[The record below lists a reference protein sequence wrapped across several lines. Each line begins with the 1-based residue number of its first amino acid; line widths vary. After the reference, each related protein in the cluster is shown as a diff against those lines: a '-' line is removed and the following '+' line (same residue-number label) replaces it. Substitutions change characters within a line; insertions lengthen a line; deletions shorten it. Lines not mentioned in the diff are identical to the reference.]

1 MATNMKPAKLIVT
14 TASDPVTE
22 TDMLMQ
28 KCAADDNAS
37 YGSKQ
42 RLAAH
47 LNRVMPPMWH
57 STPKGKTPLAEA
69 AEAKRIQCRDIYTA
83 EGTKYFDQAWGV
95 IKKTAAEID
104 GGIRNEDGDLIG
116 GAEGEGAEGESKGKQ
131 ERKDCDQVWL
141 DALAGLIVRTEKDQ
155 KAGRPVQ
162 AGVHYVRL
170 ARRMI
175 AMSKSM
181 TKLDKLANAAE
192 AV

>member
-1 MATNMKPAKLIVT
+1 MTTNMKPATLIVT
-14 TASDPVTE
+14 TASTPITE
-22 TDMLMQ
+22 TDHLMHE
-28 KCAADDNAS
+28 CATADRSS
-37 YGSKQ
+37 YGAKQ
-42 RLAAH
+42 KLAAH

-69 AEAKRIQCRDIYTA
+69 AEGKRIQMREIYAA
-83 EGTKYFDQAWGV
+83 EGVAFFDQAWAI

-104 GGIRNEDGDLIG
+104 GGLRTEDGELI
-116 GAEGEGAEGESKGKQ
+116 EGAEGESKGKQ
-131 ERKDCDQVWL
+131 ERKDCDQAWL
-141 DALAGLIVRTEKDQ
+141 DCLAGLIVRTEKDQ

-181 TKLDKLANAAE
+181 AKLDKLANAAE

>member
-1 MATNMKPAKLIVT
+1 MNMTTNMKPAKLIVT
-14 TASDPVTE
+14 ASTPITE
-22 TDMLMQ
+22 TDYLMHE
-28 KCAADDNAS
+28 CATADRSS
-37 YGSKQ
+37 YGAKQ
-42 RLAAH
+42 KLAAH

-69 AEAKRIQCRDIYTA
+69 AEGKRTQMKEIYAA
-83 EGTKYFDQAWGV
+83 EGVAFFDQAWAI

-104 GGIRNEDGDLIG
+104 GGIRNEEGDLIE
-116 GAEGEGAEGESKGKQ
+116 GAEGEGEGGSRQ
-131 ERKDCDQVWL
+131 ERKDSDQAWL

-162 AGVHYVRL
+162 AGVHYVRM

-181 TKLDKLANAAE
+181 SKLDKLANAAE
-192 AV
+192 AI